1 MSFKINVKKELGIA
15 KSFEIKETNR
25 NWINAV
31 RFMRSGAKMAIER
44 QQSGDEAQDMYD
56 SLGDTEETLK
66 GAIDYI
72 ANTLKL
78 TETQTEKIYED
89 MNFDDTIQLAQRIA
103 AGMLHIE
110 MAEKTEEETGL
121 KD

>member
-89 MNFDDTIQLAQRIA
+89 MNLDDTIQLAQRIA

-110 MAEKTEEETGL
+110 MTEKTEEETGL

>member
-89 MNFDDTIQLAQRIA
+89 MNFDGTIQLAQRIA

-110 MAEKTEEETGL
+110 MTEKTEEETGL

>member
-110 MAEKTEEETGL
+110 MTEKTEEETGL